1 MLTAVR
7 RSSITI
13 NLRPGSSFWTD
24 DKEWKFEL
32 PGEPMLTVGQIYD
45 CDDAEVHILEKS
57 KHRLRIR
64 VTAPVTT
71 KIESNDSRIS
81 RLLKEQD

>member
-1 MLTAVR
+1 
-7 RSSITI
+7 
-13 NLRPGSSFWTD
+13 
-24 DKEWKFEL
+24 
-32 PGEPMLTVGQIYD
+32 MLTVGQIYD